1 MSKDTYYFSHDYNT
15 RNDQKIKKLISKHGY
30 LGYGIFWAI
39 VEDLYN
45 NANALHLDYDSIA
58 FDLRTTKEL
67 VKSIVNNFDLFIIN
81 GDMFGSMS
89 IQKRLDERDE
99 KSKKAR
105 ESARYRWDKNK
116 SDANALQTQ
125 SDSNA
130 IKERK
135 GKERKGNKIKE
146 KESKFSFK
154 NSLLEFSSNKQLI
167 DDWLLVRKNKN
178 ATNSQTAF
186 NSFIEQV
193 KISDIKI
200 DEILKICVE
209 NSWSGYKY
217 QWILNE
223 RKKVAPKKES
233 DPPSKIGHLYNISQQ
248 LDEKYKNLD
257 NQNNQLKNEIPN

>member
-67 VKSIVNNFDLFIIN
+67 VKSIINDFDLFIIN
-81 GDMFGSMS
+81 DDMFGSMS

-130 IKERK
+130 IKESK
-135 GKERKGNKIKE
+135 GKEIKVNESKENNIDERKLKFASTLKPFLDLYGKEMLNDFYLYWTEPNKSNTKFKQELEKTWGLERRLSTWSKNDFKNKE
-146 KESKFSFK
+146 KSSAKKESKTEQ
-154 NSLLEFSSNKQLI
+154 LSNTY
-167 DDWLLVRKNKN
+167 NK
-178 ATNSQTAF
+178 
-186 NSFIEQV
+186 
-193 KISDIKI
+193 
-200 DEILKICVE
+200 L
-209 NSWSGYKY
+209 
-217 QWILNE
+217 LNE
-223 RKKVAPKKES
+223 
-233 DPPSKIGHLYNISQQ
+233 I
-248 LDEKYKNLD
+248 
-257 NQNNQLKNEIPN
+257 KNESGEI

>member
-1 MSKDTYYFSHDYNT
+1 MDKDTYYFSHDYNT

-30 LGYGIFWAI
+30 LGYGLFWAI

-58 FDLRTTKEL
+58 FDLRTNNVI
-67 VKSIVNNFDLFIIN
+67 VKSIINDFDLFIIN
-81 GDMFGSMS
+81 DNIFGSMS
-89 IQKRLDERDE
+89 IQKRLDERDR

-105 ESARYRWDKNK
+105 ESARYRWDKLK
-116 SDANALQTQ
+116 SDANALRTE

-130 IKERK
+130 IKEIKRK
-135 GKERKGNKIKE
+135 ENKENEIKE
-146 KESKFSFK
+146 NKFSFK

-178 ATNSQTAF
+178 ATNTKTAF

-209 NSWSGYKY
+209 KSWSGYKFE
-217 QWILNE
+217 WILNE

-233 DPPSKIGHLYNISQQ
+233 
-248 LDEKYKNLD
+248 NLL
-257 NQNNQLKNEIPN
+257 NNQVTNRP